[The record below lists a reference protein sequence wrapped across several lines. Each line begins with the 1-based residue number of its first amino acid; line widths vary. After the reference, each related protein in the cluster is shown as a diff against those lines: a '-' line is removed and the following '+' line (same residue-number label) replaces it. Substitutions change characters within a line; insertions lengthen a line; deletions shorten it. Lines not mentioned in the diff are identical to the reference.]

1 MIVSIPNT
9 LADVTSAGLSLA
21 LIPTD
26 PASVFVYLLVLVSG
40 YMIWRGSRGGKKED
54 GTPPGAA

>member
-1 MIVSIPNT
+1 MVVSTPT
-9 LADVTSAGLSLA
+9 LTGVTSAGVSLA

-40 YMIWRGSRGGKKED
+40 YMIWRGSRGGRKQE
-54 GTPPGAA
+54 GTPPGEG